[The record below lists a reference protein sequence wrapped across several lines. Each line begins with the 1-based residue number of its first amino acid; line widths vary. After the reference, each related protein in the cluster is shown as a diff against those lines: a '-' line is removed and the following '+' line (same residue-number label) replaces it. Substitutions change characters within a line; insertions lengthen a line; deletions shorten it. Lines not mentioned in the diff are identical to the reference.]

1 MTIFIYQVRQ
11 SSSSCNFFN
20 FLAGD
25 EEDNCDEEDMS
36 IPFGGTAAG
45 AAEYRGHSAKSGN
58 SSISRFSE
66 ITIEERRDRISA
78 MITEIYTTV
87 PMSRAHYGQG
97 GRSLHDS
104 MKKYASMD
112 HVSDVGSII
121 TTGASAIPARF
132 VVIKMNYIVTLMTE
146 NDIIETI

>member
-1 MTIFIYQVRQ
+1 
-11 SSSSCNFFN
+11 
-20 FLAGD
+20 
-25 EEDNCDEEDMS
+25 MS

-121 TTGASAIPARF
+121 TTGASAIPARY
-132 VVIKMNYIVTLMTE
+132 VITKMNYTVNQTQLLKLFKLQFST
-146 NDIIETI
+146 NQKKTKFRS

>member
-1 MTIFIYQVRQ
+1 MSTYLFSVSISLNYLIIV
-11 SSSSCNFFN
+11 S
-20 FLAGD
+20 GD

-58 SSISRFSE
+58 SSMSRFSE
-66 ITIEERRDRISA
+66 ITIEERKDRISA

-121 TTGASAIPARF
+121 TTGATAIPARYK
-132 VVIKMNYIVTLMTE
+132 IIRNHKQDDKMKYNE
-146 NDIIETI
+146 

>member
-1 MTIFIYQVRQ
+1 
-11 SSSSCNFFN
+11 
-20 FLAGD
+20 
-25 EEDNCDEEDMS
+25 MS

>member
-1 MTIFIYQVRQ
+1 
-11 SSSSCNFFN
+11 
-20 FLAGD
+20 
-25 EEDNCDEEDMS
+25 MS

-66 ITIEERRDRISA
+66 ITIEERKDRISA

-97 GRSLHDS
+97 GRSLNDS

-121 TTGASAIPARF
+121 TTGASAIPARY
-132 VVIKMNYIVTLMTE
+132 VIIKMSYIVTLMTE